1 MLPNGF
7 KKRKMKINS
16 KKQISKKYKISIGY
30 LEGTVSIIVNTLL
43 FGLKY
48 WVGIKTFSIAII
60 ADAWH
65 TLSDSLTSL
74 VVIIGFKV
82 SSKPAD
88 KKHPFGHGQAEII
101 SSVIIGTLLALVG
114 VSFLISSIQ
123 KFINHQSASYGNLA
137 IVVFIISVIVKEGL
151 AQFSIRVGK
160 KINSQSLIAD
170 GWHHRSDALVSLMIL
185 LGIFIGGYFW
195 WVDSIMGAVVSL
207 VIFYTTYIILK
218 KSISTLIGEGP
229 SEDFEA
235 EIRKIV
241 ANNVSHDVK
250 LHHLHCH
257 KYGENKELTFHIRL
271 PADMRLKDA
280 HKIAE
285 ELEEKIKEEMDIE
298 TTIHVE
304 PVIARENKK
313 QPLK

>member
-1 MLPNGF
+1 MLPSGY
-7 KKRKMKINS
+7 KKRKMEINP
-16 KKQISKKYKISIGY
+16 KKQISKKYKIFIGY
-30 LEGTVSIIVNTLL
+30 LEGTISIILNTIL

-88 KKHPFGHGQAEII
+88 KKHPYGHGQAETI
-101 SSVIIGTLLALVG
+101 SSIIIGTLLAVVG
-114 VSFLISSIQ
+114 VNFLIASIQ

-137 IVVFIISVIVKEGL
+137 VIVFIISVIVKEGL
-151 AQFSIRVGK
+151 AQFSMRAGK

-170 GWHHRSDALVSLMIL
+170 GWHHRSDALVSLMVL
-185 LGIFIGGYFW
+185 VGIFIGEYFW
-195 WVDSIMGAVVSL
+195 WVDSIMGIIVSL

-218 KSISTLIGEGP
+218 DSISILFGEEP
-229 SEDFEA
+229 SEDLKV

-241 ANNVSHDVK
+241 ANSVSHDVK
-250 LHHLHCH
+250 LHHLHSH
-257 KYGENKELTFHIRL
+257 KYGDNRELTFHIRL
-271 PADMRLKDA
+271 PVDMKLEDA
-280 HKIAE
+280 HRITEK
-285 ELEEKIKEEMDIE
+285 LEKKIKEEMNIE
-298 TTIHVE
+298 ATIHVE
-304 PVIARENKK
+304 PDYYKENKN
-313 QPLK
+313 

>member
-1 MLPNGF
+1 MLPSGY

-16 KKQISKKYKISIGY
+16 KKQISKKYKIFIGY
-30 LEGTVSIIVNTLL
+30 LEGTISIILNTLL

-88 KKHPFGHGQAEII
+88 KKHPYGHGRAEII
-101 SSVIIGTLLALVG
+101 SSVIIGTLLAVVG
-114 VSFLISSIQ
+114 VNFLIASIQ
-123 KFINHQSASYGNLA
+123 KFVNHQSASYGNLA
-137 IVVFIISVIVKEGL
+137 VIVFIISVIVKEGL
-151 AQFSIRVGK
+151 AQFSMRAGK

-170 GWHHRSDALVSLMIL
+170 GWHHRSDALVSLMVL
-185 LGIFIGGYFW
+185 VGIFIGEYFW
-195 WVDSIMGAVVSL
+195 WVDSIMGIIVSL

-218 KSISTLIGEGP
+218 DSISILIGEEP
-229 SEDFEA
+229 SEDLEV

-241 ANNVSHDVK
+241 ANSVSHDVK
-250 LHHLHCH
+250 LHHLHSH
-257 KYGENKELTFHIRL
+257 KYGDNRELTFHIRL
-271 PADMRLKDA
+271 PVDMKLEDA
-280 HKIAE
+280 HRITEK
-285 ELEEKIKEEMDIE
+285 LEKKIKEEMNIE
-298 TTIHVE
+298 TTIHAE
-304 PVIARENKK
+304 PTYGKRE
-313 QPLK
+313 

>member
-1 MLPNGF
+1 VGV
-7 KKRKMKINS
+7 KKKMKINP
-16 KKQISKKYKISIGY
+16 KKQISTKYKTFIGY
-30 LEGTVSIIVNTLL
+30 LEGTISIIVNTLL
-43 FGLKY
+43 FVLKY

-88 KKHPFGHGQAEII
+88 KKHPYGHGQAEII
-101 SSVIIGTLLALVG
+101 SSVIIGTLLSIVG
-114 VSFLISSIQ
+114 VNFLIASIQ

-137 IVVFIISVIVKEGL
+137 VIVFIISVIVKEGL
-151 AQFSIRVGK
+151 AQFSMRAGK

-170 GWHHRSDALVSLMIL
+170 GWHHRSDSLVSLMVLI
-185 LGIFIGGYFW
+185 GIFIGEYFW
-195 WVDSIMGAVVSL
+195 WVDSVMGIIVSL

-218 KSISTLIGEGP
+218 ESISTLIGEEP
-229 SEDFEA
+229 SEKLKA

-241 ANNVSHDVK
+241 ANSISHDVK
-250 LHHLHCH
+250 LHHLHSH
-257 KYGENKELTFHIRL
+257 KYGDNNELTFHIKL
-271 PADMRLKDA
+271 PADLRLEEA
-280 HKIAE
+280 HKISE
-285 ELEEKIKEEMDIE
+285 KLEKKIKEEMNIE

-304 PVIARENKK
+304 PTYDKEK
-313 QPLK
+313 

>member
-1 MLPNGF
+1 
-7 KKRKMKINS
+7 MKINS

-65 TLSDSLTSL
+65 TLSDSLTSV

-304 PVIARENKK
+304 PIIARENKK
-313 QPLK
+313 QPPK

>member
-1 MLPNGF
+1 
-7 KKRKMKINS
+7 MKINS

-271 PADMRLKDA
+271 PADMKLKDA

>member
-1 MLPNGF
+1 
-7 KKRKMKINS
+7 MKINS

-65 TLSDSLTSL
+65 TLSDSLTSV

-151 AQFSIRVGK
+151 AQFSIRAGK

-304 PVIARENKK
+304 PIIARENKK
-313 QPLK
+313 QPPK

>member
-1 MLPNGF
+1 
-7 KKRKMKINS
+7 MKINS

-74 VVIIGFKV
+74 VVIIGFKI

-151 AQFSIRVGK
+151 AQFSIRAGK

-207 VIFYTTYIILK
+207 VIFYTAYIILK

-313 QPLK
+313 QPPK

>member
-1 MLPNGF
+1 
-7 KKRKMKINS
+7 
-16 KKQISKKYKISIGY
+16 
-30 LEGTVSIIVNTLL
+30 
-43 FGLKY
+43 
-48 WVGIKTFSIAII
+48 
-60 ADAWH
+60 
-65 TLSDSLTSL
+65 
-74 VVIIGFKV
+74 
-82 SSKPAD
+82 
-88 KKHPFGHGQAEII
+88 
-101 SSVIIGTLLALVG
+101 LALVG

-207 VIFYTTYIILK
+207 VIFYTTYIILE
-218 KSISTLIGEGP
+218 KSISTLIGEKP

-235 EIRKIV
+235 EIREIV

-313 QPLK
+313 QPPK

>member
-1 MLPNGF
+1 
-7 KKRKMKINS
+7 MKINS

>member
-1 MLPNGF
+1 
-7 KKRKMKINS
+7 MKINS

-313 QPLK
+313 QPPK

>member
-1 MLPNGF
+1 
-7 KKRKMKINS
+7 MKINS

-74 VVIIGFKV
+74 VVIIGFKI

-304 PVIARENKK
+304 PIIVRENKK
-313 QPLK
+313 QPPK